1 MESPLKNKSYAFAL
15 RIIKLYKYLTA
26 ENKEYVLSKQV
37 LRSGTAIGALI
48 SEAKFGQ
55 SKADFIS
62 KMNIALKEANETD
75 YWLSLLKDSDY
86 IDEKQYKSLNKEINE
101 LISML
106 ASTVKTL
113 RSKE

>member
-1 MESPLKNKSYAFAL
+1 MEFPLRNKSYAFAL
-15 RIIKLYKYLTA
+15 RIIKLYKHLVS
-26 ENKEYVLSKQV
+26 ENKEYVLSKQI

-55 SKADFIS
+55 SKPDFIS

-86 IDEKQYKSLNKEINE
+86 ISEAEYKSLNKDVNE

-106 ASTVKTL
+106 VSTVKTL
-113 RSKE
+113 KK